1 MKDYLEKHGLDA
13 DRVETLIDE
22 CVQSVVQTMKT
33 WHKKVDPLKLVW
45 SRLLDIVNGR
55 KRDVKVDCSPE
66 EVVATLIRSGVPKEN
81 VKAAHNRLDIK
92 LNNATY
98 RIYRGTSGLPS
109 GTFRLINVYNWPCR
123 AENLEDGMLPTEE
136 MTEFIQAFDGLI
148 PDIREK
154 GKVIKSALEEYFF
167 EQKKKEIENAI
178 VRSALAD
185 VKETLD
191 QLKIGFHF
199 QTNEDGTISVEFEQY
214 LSANVTASIEEIRN
228 LVNNPEKLQ
237 AMMTPG
243 KRQDR
248 RMTVFGG
255 KIRLIP

>member
-1 MKDYLEKHGLDA
+1 MTNYFERHGLDA
-13 DRVETLIDE
+13 GGVETLIDE
-22 CVQSVVQTMKT
+22 CVQEVVQTMKT
-33 WHKKVDPLKLVW
+33 WHKKSDPLKLVW

-55 KRDVKVDCSPE
+55 KREEKVDCSPE
-66 EVVATLIRSGVPKEN
+66 EVVATLIRGGISKEN

-136 MTEFIQAFDGLI
+136 MVDFLQAFDGLI

-154 GKVIKSALEEYFF
+154 GKVIKSALEEYVF

-191 QLKIGFHF
+191 RMQIGFHYKI
-199 QTNEDGTISVEFEQY
+199 NEDGTLTVEFEQY
-214 LSANVTASIEEIRN
+214 LSASVTASIGEIRD